1 MWIQSLVWELRFY
14 MLCSAAKKKFLR
26 GKKKSLFFT
35 FFFCIGVELINYV
48 VIVSGE
54 Q

>member
-1 MWIQSLVWELRFY
+1 MDSIPGLGTKILHTVQ
-14 MLCSAAKKKFLR
+14 CGQKKILKR
-26 GKKKSLFFT
+26 KKKSFFN
-35 FFFCIGVELINYV
+35 FFFCMGVELINYV